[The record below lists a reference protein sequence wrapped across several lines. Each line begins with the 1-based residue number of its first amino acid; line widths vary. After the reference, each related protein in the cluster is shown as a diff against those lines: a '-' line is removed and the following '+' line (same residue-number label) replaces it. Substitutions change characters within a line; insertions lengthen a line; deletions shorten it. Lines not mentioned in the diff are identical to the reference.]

1 MNLTGELYDLLLS
14 STNTVAFT
22 GAGVSTASGIRDF
35 RGKNGIYRDTFR
47 GYHVE
52 ELFGIDLFR
61 SDPSLFYTWSRNF
74 VYALDAFRPCTVH
87 NLLARLEA
95 LNLLHSIATQNIDRL
110 HSLAGSKR
118 VWELHGSAQWHH
130 CLDCGRAEPYD
141 KIAPIVRAGQVPRCP
156 CGGVFKPDIVFYGE
170 PLPEET
176 FQSALTACQQADLL
190 LVLGSSLTVYPAAAL
205 PEEAYR
211 CGARIVIVNDSP
223 TPLDSRALLRLPDLT
238 ATFVELATLVAD
250 SGQPTADSIT
260 L

>member
-1 MNLTGELYDLLLS
+1 MNLVGQLYDLLLS

-35 RGKNGIYRDTFR
+35 RGKNGIYHDTFR

-61 SDPSLFYTWSRNF
+61 SDPSLFYTWSRDF
-74 VYALDAFRPCTVH
+74 VYAQDAFHPCTVH
-87 NLLARLEA
+87 NLLARLER
-95 LNLLHSIATQNIDRL
+95 LGLLRAIVTQNIDRL
-110 HSLAGSKR
+110 HTLAGSQT
-118 VWELHGSAQWHH
+118 VWEVHGSAQWHH
-130 CLDCGRAEPYD
+130 CLDCGRAAPYAEV
-141 KIAPIVRAGQVPRCP
+141 APIVRAGQLPRCP

-170 PLPEET
+170 PLPEAT
-176 FQSALTACQQADLL
+176 FQSAMDACQQADLL

-223 TPLDSRALLRLPDLT
+223 TPLDARAILRLSDLT

-250 SGQPTADSIT
+250 SGTRANH
-260 L
+260 